1 MIDTDKT
8 AERSTLRPDSK
19 MDAAFFRKASMN
31 LRVTEAVA
39 RSVPENIPCVNSN
52 HNSYKA
58 YQIKSQ
64 SRSGNQNTSK
74 AETITSRRSEPPADP
89 KAQVTKALKLS
100 IIKKLHRNSNA
111 GLVSIRDVS
120 KAVDEILS

>member
-8 AERSTLRPDSK
+8 ADRSTLGPETKRDT
-19 MDAAFFRKASMN
+19 AFFRKASMN

-39 RSVPENIPCVNSN
+39 RSVSENIPCVNSN

-64 SRSGNQNTSK
+64 SRSGGQNTSK
-74 AETITSRRSEPPADP
+74 AEIVNPRRSEPPTDP
-89 KAQVTKALKLS
+89 KVHVTKAIKLS

>member
-8 AERSTLRPDSK
+8 AERSALGPDSK

-39 RSVPENIPCVNSN
+39 RSVSENIPCVNSN

-64 SRSGNQNTSK
+64 NRAGGQNTLK
-74 AETITSRRSEPPADP
+74 ADVANSREPENAAKP
-89 KAQVTKALKLS
+89 KVRVTKAIKLS